1 MSFYSGDE
9 AMKNPEKSEK
19 IIDNFFNLN

>member
-9 AMKNPEKSEK
+9 TMKNPEKSEK